1 MSRRVGLQSV
11 VLLFLVAWFPLVA
24 WAAEDLIDG
33 ELPPLVE
40 EVVVSAT
47 RTPAP
52 ADSLGSSVTV
62 LGSEEIAARNKN
74 SVLELLR
81 TIPGLEVNQQGG
93 PGRAAAVFLR
103 GAGAAG
109 TLVLI
114 DGVPVNSPNV
124 GNYDFADLRADQI
137 ERIEVLRGPQSSLYG
152 SEAMGGVINIVT
164 RRGLAGESLTAGF
177 ERGNRQTSR
186 FRLGFGG
193 ASEHRDFRFT
203 CSRDDVKGVS
213 AASERNGNTEKDP
226 FRNSSLAGLAG
237 WKWGEAGRIEAAFH
251 YLNSKAALDSFAFG
265 IGPVDDP
272 NWEQARKTGMVSIKA
287 ERKLSPIWR
296 QSARLS
302 YFKEKID
309 GTDPDT
315 LWNNFQIRSQVL
327 DFSAQADIRPASTH
341 LLTLGAGYQKRKGE
355 NVGNFDEG
363 ASLSSAFVQDQWSW
377 KGKLFLTGAVR
388 FDRHSVAGSKATG
401 RATVAWRV
409 DDAVRLH
416 GSYGTGF
423 RAPTFNELY
432 FPFYGNPKLEPETS
446 TGYDAGVA
454 LNLLGGKGTVD
465 LTYFQNRFENLIAY
479 DFAAFQAMNIDR
491 AQTHGF
497 EASFGF
503 RPGDAVQVEGSY
515 TLTVSEDLKTGLML
529 PRRPRHRGAVS
540 LFINPLE
547 NLNGSVT
554 LVAVHDRIDSDGRKL
569 DDYTRIDLGLKCR
582 LMKGV
587 DGALRIENL
596 LDRDFEEIRGYTSP
610 GRMAT
615 LGLDLSF

>member
-1 MSRRVGLQSV
+1 MSRRVRPHSV
-11 VLLFLVAWFPLVA
+11 VLLFLVALLPSVSR
-24 WAAEDLIDG
+24 AADDLMDG

-47 RTPAP
+47 RTPAQ

-62 LGSEEIAARNKN
+62 LSTEEIAVRNKT

-93 PGRAAAVFLR
+93 PGRASAVFLR

-124 GNYDFADLRADQI
+124 GNYDFADIRADQI

-164 RRGLAGESLTAGF
+164 RRGMAGEPLTVGF
-177 ERGNRQTSR
+177 ERGSRQSSR
-186 FRLGFGG
+186 FRLGFGRAAEQG
-193 ASEHRDFRFT
+193 DFRFT
-203 CSRDDVKGVS
+203 LSRDDVKGLS
-213 AASERNGNTEKDP
+213 AASERNGNNEKDP
-226 FRNSSLAGLAG
+226 FCNNSLAGLAG
-237 WKWGEAGRIEAAFH
+237 WKWGDGRIEAAFH
-251 YLNSKAALDSFAFG
+251 YLDSRAALDSFAFG
-265 IGPVDDP
+265 VGPVDDP

-287 ERKLSPIWR
+287 ERKLSPVWR

-302 YFKEKID
+302 YFREKID

-315 LWNNFQIRSQVL
+315 FWNNFQIRSHVL
-327 DFSAQADIRPASTH
+327 DFNAQADLTPASAH

-363 ASLSSAFVQDQWSW
+363 ANLSSAFVQDQWNW
-377 KGKLFLTGAVR
+377 NGKLFLTGAVR
-388 FDRHSVAGSKATG
+388 YDRHSVAGGKTTG
-401 RATVAWRV
+401 RATFAWRV

-416 GSYGTGF
+416 ASYGTGF

-432 FPFYGNPKLEPETS
+432 FPFYGNSKLKPETS
-446 TGYDAGVA
+446 TGYDVGVG
-454 LNLLGGKGTVD
+454 LSFPGGKGTVD

-491 AQTHGF
+491 AQSHGL
-497 EASFGF
+497 EAAFGF
-503 RPGDAVQVEGSY
+503 RPGAAVQVEGSY
-515 TLTVSEDLKTGLML
+515 TLTCSEDLKTGLML
-529 PRRPRHRGAVS
+529 PRRPRHRTALS
-540 LFINPLE
+540 LFLSPLE
-547 NLNGSVT
+547 KLSGSVT
-554 LVAVHDRIDSDGRKL
+554 LVSVNDRIDSDGRKL
-569 DDYTRIDLGLKCR
+569 DDYTRIDMGLKYQF
-582 LMKGV
+582 LKGV
-587 DGALRIENL
+587 AGALRVENL
-596 LDRDFEEIRGYTSP
+596 LDKDFEEIRGYSSP